1 MKNNING
8 IDVSECR
15 FYEPKAQKMTC
26 HEETITKPCESTPIC
41 YYKLLQKSYIE
52 IQRLQEENEKL
63 KKLKKY
69 YKGFVANCKFCDEWY
84 MDKCNYIKKDN
95 KYNQALEEIK
105 EMILGFGN
113 TPIEFKTLNIPLK
126 EEDLKTN
133 EGKFFD
139 FYKKLKDKINEVL
152 NDRD

>member
-1 MKNNING
+1 MND
-8 IDVSECR
+8 IDKLDGMIKIKGKCG
-15 FYEPKAQKMTC
+15 YEIIGGCKELRK
-26 HEETITKPCESTPIC
+26 
-41 YYKLLQKSYIE
+41 YK
-52 IQRLQEENEKL
+52 
-63 KKLKKY
+63 
-69 YKGFVANCKFCDEWY
+69 
-84 MDKCNYIKKDN
+84 
-95 KYNQALEEIK
+95 QALEEIK

-133 EGKFFD
+133 EGKIFD